1 MDEFI
6 TRINNWSAEQY
17 VQTFGGLFEESPWV
31 AEHSYGMRPFASF
44 EHMMNVMKQ
53 VVLAAD
59 TEVKLQLLRNHPDLG
74 ARIRMSDSSV
84 QEQAGAGLN
93 SLSPVQFEEMNRL
106 NRKYTDRL
114 GFPFIMAVKG
124 HHPDSILHAMRQ
136 RNERSW
142 DEEFRTALGEVFNI
156 ASIRLEQ
163 WITQAGT
170 MSASSGG
177 RITTHVLDTS
187 RGVPAAGVN
196 VELYRMTCNKEM
208 ESWSREGASL
218 TNTDGRLDA
227 PLLDGSGLQKGIYEL
242 RFHVEKYYS
251 ERLGEGDGPS
261 LLWTVVPIRFTV
273 SDANSHYHIPLLIAP
288 GGYST
293 YRGS

>member
-1 MDEFI
+1 MGEFI
-6 TRINNWSAEQY
+6 THVNNWSAEQY
-17 VQTFGGLFEESPWV
+17 VQTFGGLFEEAPWV

-59 TEVKLQLLRNHPDLG
+59 TEIKLQLLRNHPDLG
-74 ARIRMSDSSV
+74 AHIRMSDSSV

-106 NRKYTDRL
+106 NRDYTDRM

-124 HHPDSILHAMRQ
+124 HHPDSILLAMRR
-136 RNERSW
+136 RNERSR
-142 DEEFRTALGEVFNI
+142 DEEFRTALGEVFKI

-163 WITQAGT
+163 WVAQAGT
-170 MSASSGG
+170 VSANSEG

-187 RGVPAAGVN
+187 RGAPAAGVN
-196 VELYRMTCNKEM
+196 VELYRMTCDKEM
-208 ESWSREGASL
+208 ENWSRAGSSV

-227 PLLDGSGLQKGIYEL
+227 PLLDGTGLQTGIYEL
-242 RFHVEKYYS
+242 RFHVEKYYA
-251 ERLGEGDGPS
+251 RHLREGDRPS
-261 LLWTVVPIRFTV
+261 LLWTVVPIRFAV